1 MIMKKGSKAAKLWGK
16 KMQLL
21 RSRKNRR
28 KSDNR
33 AARTIAS
40 KIANRKTKRRSNA
53 ASTKRAIELL
63 SGSRKTTQTR
73 RKTTKINKTKTK
85 RKTMVSRRK
94 RYTRRARSSGL
105 KIGSSLKTGIIGEV
119 VKGIGA
125 GSLVGT
131 VMGRVMPDS
140 PITPIASTGA
150 AFLAGGVTGG
160 IAQVI
165 LSGGLANLGGLFGGG
180 VSAPQQE
187 FGV

>member
-1 MIMKKGSKAAKLWGK
+1 MKKGSKAAKAWGK
-16 KMQLL
+16 KMKSL
-21 RSRKNRR
+21 RNKAKRKTVTKKRITSVSIGSKRR
-28 KSDNR
+28 K
-33 AARTIAS
+33 API
-40 KIANRKTKRRSNA
+40 KRRKA
-53 ASTKRAIELL
+53 
-63 SGSRKTTQTR
+63 
-73 RKTTKINKTKTK
+73 TKINKTKTK

-94 RYTRRARSSGL
+94 TVSRRARSSGL

-125 GSLVGT
+125 GSLVGM
-131 VMGRVMPDS
+131 VMSRVMPDS

-165 LSGGLANLGGLFGGG
+165 LSGGLSSFGGLFGGG